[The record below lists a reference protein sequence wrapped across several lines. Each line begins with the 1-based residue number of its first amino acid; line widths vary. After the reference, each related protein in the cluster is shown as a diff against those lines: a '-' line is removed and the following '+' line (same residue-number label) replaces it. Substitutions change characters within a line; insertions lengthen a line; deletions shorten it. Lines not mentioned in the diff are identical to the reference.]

1 MILLPKAIYGFNA
14 LPTKAICY
22 SSKKQKNNFKIYTD
36 VQMTL
41 DSQSYYTKGITIA
54 CLTSYYRAVVIKN
67 MVLVQN
73 QTHMSIE
80 ENGTLKCPD
89 ICP

>member
-1 MILLPKAIYGFNA
+1 
-14 LPTKAICY
+14 
-22 SSKKQKNNFKIYTD
+22 
-36 VQMTL
+36 MTP
-41 DSQSYYTKGITIA
+41 DSQSYYTEGITIA

-67 MVLVQN
+67 MVLVQK

-80 ENGTLKCPD
+80 ENRTLKCPD